1 MYEIVVH
8 AHPFCEEAILAF
20 LEERNIQPAVVEM
33 PSLEKEKSV
42 VFYLSE
48 KDWEAFEGE
57 FLEKLREVSRIF
69 GVAVPRVSV
78 APLDDASWRDT
89 WKRYARIYRFGGEL
103 IVKPSWRKLRK
114 PPSCPVVSVDPRMA
128 FGTGGHAS
136 TRLCIYHLL
145 HIRRERPGCLR
156 EVLDVGT
163 GSGILSIVAVK
174 LGAGRVVATDIDP
187 DAIEIA
193 RENAV
198 RNNVASRIEFALKPL
213 DEIPGKFSLILANIY
228 ETVLSELLGEF
239 SKHLR
244 PDGLLVVSG
253 LTAEQGR
260 GFVGKA
266 ERFGLR
272 KVMQRF
278 SRSWV
283 SYGFE
288 GVK

>member
-8 AHPFCEEAILAF
+8 AHVYCEEAILAF
-20 LEERNIQPAVVEM
+20 LEENNIRSAVGVIPSEM
-33 PSLEKEKSV
+33 EEPI
-42 VFYLSE
+42 VFYL
-48 KDWEAFEGE
+48 GE
-57 FLEKLREVSRIF
+57 EEWVTFRERFTEKLREISRIF
-69 GVAVPRVSV
+69 GASFPKISV
-78 APLDDASWRDT
+78 TSLDDTLWRDA
-89 WKRYARIYRFGGEL
+89 WKRYARIYRFGNEL

-114 PPSCPVVSVDPRMA
+114 SYDCPVVSIDPQMA

-136 TRLCIYHLL
+136 TRLCIRHLL
-145 HIRRERPGCLR
+145 SIRRERPECLR

-193 RENAV
+193 TENAV
-198 RNNVASRIEFALKPL
+198 RNDTAPKIEFTLSPL
-213 DEIPGKFSLILANIY
+213 EKIPGRYSLILANIY
-228 ETVLSELLGEF
+228 ESVLSKLLGEF
-239 SKHLR
+239 SRHLQS
-244 PDGLLVVSG
+244 DGLLIVSG
-253 LTAEQGR
+253 LMAEQGR
-260 GFVGKA
+260 EFVKKA

-272 KVMQRF
+272 RVMHRF

-288 GVK
+288 GVR